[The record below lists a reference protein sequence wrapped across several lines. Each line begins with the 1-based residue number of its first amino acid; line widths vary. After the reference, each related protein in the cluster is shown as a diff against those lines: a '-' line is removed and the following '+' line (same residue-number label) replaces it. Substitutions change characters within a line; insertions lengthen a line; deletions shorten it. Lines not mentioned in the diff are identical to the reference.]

1 MRIAEWPA
9 AHSVLIIHEL
19 DGNRT
24 RKRLPTIAA
33 ILMDRELPS
42 GILPLEQL
50 HIGRR
55 LLRWARDFFH
65 FNSATFLVVET
76 ATSCG
81 KLGIP

>member
-9 AHSVLIIHEL
+9 AHSVLMIHEL

-33 ILMDRELPS
+33 ILMDHELPG
-42 GILPLEQL
+42 GILSLKQL
-50 HIGRR
+50 HIGRG
-55 LLRWARDFFH
+55 LLRWTRDFFH
-65 FNSATFLVVET
+65 FDSATLTVVET
-76 ATSCG
+76 ASSCG